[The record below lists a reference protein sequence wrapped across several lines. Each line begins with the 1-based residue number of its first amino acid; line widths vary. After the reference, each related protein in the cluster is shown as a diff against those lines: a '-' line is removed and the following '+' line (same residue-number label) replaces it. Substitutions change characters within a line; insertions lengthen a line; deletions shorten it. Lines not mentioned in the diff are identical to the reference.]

1 MCYNVDDIVRA
12 VCYNK
17 PRVTFMLFAII
28 LVFPDGV
35 TSPMVLLDNTS
46 QQYYGVPLDSVGI
59 LLGIAGRCLLHGHPG
74 NRIPPVL

>member
-46 QQYYGVPLDSVGI
+46 QQYSTGIPLGF
-59 LLGIAGRCLLHGHPG
+59 AGRRLRLGHPG
-74 NRIPPVL
+74 NAHARYPQENG